1 MFKWLSV
8 NALSIAKL
16 KIDILF
22 SRGLVARALT
32 FKLDCAKLFNQI
44 FTALDI
50 FSNSGL

>member
-16 KIDILF
+16 KVDILL
-22 SRGLVARALT
+22 STGLVERALT
-32 FKLDCAKLFNQI
+32 FKLDCTKLVDQI
-44 FTALDI
+44 VTALDI